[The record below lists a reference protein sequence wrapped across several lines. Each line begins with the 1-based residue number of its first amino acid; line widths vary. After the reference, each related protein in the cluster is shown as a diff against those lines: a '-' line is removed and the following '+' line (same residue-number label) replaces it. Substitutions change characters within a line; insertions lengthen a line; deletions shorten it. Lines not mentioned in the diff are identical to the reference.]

1 MKKLFICQPL
11 NNKTDEDILQMKK
24 QAIKIAK
31 ERLGEKVEIVYD
43 NTPAP
48 KDAKPLWF
56 FGKYIQL
63 LSISDGVF
71 FAEGWRESEACKNL
85 FNYVSYMDRE
95 GLSHYN
101 IVIGD

>member
-56 FGKYIQL
+56 FWKIYTAVINKRRCFL
-63 LSISDGVF
+63 CRRL
-71 FAEGWRESEACKNL
+71 EGIRSL
-85 FNYVSYMDRE
+85 
-95 GLSHYN
+95 
-101 IVIGD
+101 